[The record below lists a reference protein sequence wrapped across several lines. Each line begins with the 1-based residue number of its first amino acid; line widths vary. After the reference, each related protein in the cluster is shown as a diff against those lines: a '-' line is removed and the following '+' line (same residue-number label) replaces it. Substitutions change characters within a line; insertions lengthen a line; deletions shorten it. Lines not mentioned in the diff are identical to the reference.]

1 VHANGSYSTITGSTD
16 RITTPQIE
24 SDMQE
29 LMQLV
34 IQKTS
39 DGIDPKIKQTFLQVA
54 KSFYYTAFC
63 DPGTIN
69 YHIAKVLFE
78 TVA

>member
-1 VHANGSYSTITGSTD
+1 VHDNGSYNTITGSTD

-63 DPGTIN
+63 DPGTIS

>member
-1 VHANGSYSTITGSTD
+1 
-16 RITTPQIE
+16 
-24 SDMQE
+24 MQE